1 MLSYR
6 WASNPIRDTND
17 EEDTKKN
24 EQRFFVRTSLI
35 SFAHPARSKPSLHF
49 PVSLYSIVVV
59 VVPTIS
65 SLLISGSGT
74 AIALYRLCW
83 RPPPRCLK
91 NVHAVDDFDV
101 DADADDAENDFA
113 PRGTTTIR
121 DDDRAPLLTTFGAF
135 IAAHR

>member
-24 EQRFFVRTSLI
+24 ERFFVRTSLI

-59 VVPTIS
+59 VPTIS

-74 AIALYRLCW
+74 AIALCW
-83 RPPPRCLK
+83 RPRLK
-91 NVHAVDDFDV
+91 NVNAVDFDV
-101 DADADDAENDFA
+101 DADDADDAENDFA
-113 PRGTTTIR
+113 VRGTTTIR

>member
-1 MLSYR
+1 
-6 WASNPIRDTND
+6 
-17 EEDTKKN
+17 
-24 EQRFFVRTSLI
+24 
-35 SFAHPARSKPSLHF
+35 
-49 PVSLYSIVVV
+49 LYSIVVV

-74 AIALYRLCW
+74 AIALWLCW

-113 PRGTTTIR
+113 TRGTTTIR

>member
-113 PRGTTTIR
+113 TRGTTTIR